1 MDKLLRRLP
10 DELIFNIM
18 GYSYQPQPKALLCDI
33 RSFTSDFGLV
43 SDCYYIYYNERILL
57 YDLYEFC
64 KQLDGFNSCLTR
76 FAYLYKKDPPEYIN
90 NFYMKYEN
98 KSIVY
103 IQRRCRIIWG
113 MLTPTERTRFINNY
127 ILLDEL
133 LL

>member
-1 MDKLLRRLP
+1 
-10 DELIFNIM
+10 
-18 GYSYQPQPKALLCDI
+18 
-33 RSFTSDFGLV
+33 V